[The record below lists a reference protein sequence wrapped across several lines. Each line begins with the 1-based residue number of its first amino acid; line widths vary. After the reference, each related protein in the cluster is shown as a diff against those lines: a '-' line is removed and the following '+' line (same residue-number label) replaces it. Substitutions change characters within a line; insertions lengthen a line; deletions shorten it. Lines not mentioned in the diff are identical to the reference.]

1 MIAHTVFSG
10 FRRIYSIPLLLVV
23 WQVSVEFGWIS
34 SRLMPA
40 PDIVLTAF
48 WRDLTNGI
56 LLNHAAVTMWRALSG
71 FAAGAVFGICLA
83 AIMARYALFARLFE
97 PLIFL
102 GYPIPKIALFPIF
115 MFTFGIGSSSKIAF
129 TFFECFYPVVI
140 TTYLGIRAMNVRLIW
155 TARNF
160 GADHLTLFRRVLL
173 PAALPSIFAGLR
185 IALPLAIT
193 VVVVTEMIGDSIGLG
208 YYISVWGTRFR
219 FANVYAGILMIGI
232 CGLVLDWMLTLL
244 RNRLV
249 KGNS

>member
-1 MIAHTVFSG
+1 
-10 FRRIYSIPLLLVV
+10 
-23 WQVSVEFGWIS
+23 
-34 SRLMPA
+34 
-40 PDIVLTAF
+40 
-48 WRDLTNGI
+48 
-56 LLNHAAVTMWRALSG
+56 
-71 FAAGAVFGICLA
+71 
-83 AIMARYALFARLFE
+83 
-97 PLIFL
+97 
-102 GYPIPKIALFPIF
+102 